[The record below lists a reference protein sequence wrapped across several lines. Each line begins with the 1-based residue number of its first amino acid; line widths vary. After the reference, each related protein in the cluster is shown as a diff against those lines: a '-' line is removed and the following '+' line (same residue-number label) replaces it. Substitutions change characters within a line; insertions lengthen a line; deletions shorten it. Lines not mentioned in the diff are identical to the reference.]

1 MELVTFLR
9 DPDRFLRMGARTPA
23 GVLLCGAPG
32 TGTALLQKPE
42 FGLVRHVSWPLSR
55 GHCPQRPP
63 SSGLRAE
70 LLTSPWA
77 DCLVCEALT
86 PAALQ
91 SCNDVIVFF
100 WPLQWR

>member
-42 FGLVRHVSWPLSR
+42 LGWYGMCLGHLAGATARKDHRQVGCALSCSPHPGQTVWFVRH
-55 GHCPQRPP
+55 
-63 SSGLRAE
+63 
-70 LLTSPWA
+70 
-77 DCLVCEALT
+77 
-86 PAALQ
+86 
-91 SCNDVIVFF
+91 
-100 WPLQWR
+100 